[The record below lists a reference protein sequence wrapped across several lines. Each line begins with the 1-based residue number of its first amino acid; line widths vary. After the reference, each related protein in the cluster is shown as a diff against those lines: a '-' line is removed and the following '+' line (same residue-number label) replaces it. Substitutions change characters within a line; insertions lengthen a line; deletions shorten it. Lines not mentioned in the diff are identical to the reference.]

1 MPKRFTPVSFSACVI
16 YYANNLPRRGFTIQ
30 RTDDPSPLISFP
42 AINLQRYRC
51 AATLNLNLPFIEA
64 TRRAAAG
71 TPPVHRVLRPPPRQF
86 PRTANFMHL
95 LTRERD
101 SNPVREEA
109 PLSGTM
115 SLYRGGLYICT
126 PNCLAGVT
134 RFEEKERKEETNE
147 TRNEEPEVSPA
158 ALRPLDPLADGS
170 SLDRTEVPWLYCRL
184 SLGLIVTSFA

>member
-1 MPKRFTPVSFSACVI
+1 
-16 YYANNLPRRGFTIQ
+16 
-30 RTDDPSPLISFP
+30 
-42 AINLQRYRC
+42 
-51 AATLNLNLPFIEA
+51 
-64 TRRAAAG
+64 
-71 TPPVHRVLRPPPRQF
+71 
-86 PRTANFMHL
+86 MHL

-109 PLSGTM
+109 PLSRTM
-115 SLYRGGLYICT
+115 SLYRGGIHIYICMYT
-126 PNCLAGVT
+126 ELPRRVT